1 MKKNIFILSILLL
14 IPLLLCANEYDIT
27 AANSAYQEQNY
38 QKAEQEY
45 MKIVTDGV
53 KNYELFYNLGN
64 TYFKLNDLGNARLY
78 YEKAAKFEPL
88 NKELNENVAMLLA
101 SIKDKEEV
109 ERSFIET
116 LLRKIY
122 YAFSINLLGVF
133 VLISFIL
140 IMAFIVLL
148 IMSRSA
154 ILKRIVKILLVIFAV
169 IFFLV
174 TVTEVM
180 RIRDFYTD
188 DFAVILDETVIAY
201 SGPSEDF
208 AQVFTIHEGLKVLIE
223 RFDND
228 WVLIKLPSGNGGWI
242 LTSALGII

>member
-1 MKKNIFILSILLL
+1 MKKIIYILSILFI
-14 IPLLLCANEYDIT
+14 IPLLLCAKEYNLT

-38 QKAEQEY
+38 QIAKEEY
-45 MKIVTDGV
+45 MKLVNEDV
-53 KNYELFYNLGN
+53 ENYELFYNLGN

-88 NKELNENVAMLLA
+88 NQELNENITMLMA
-101 SIKDKEEV
+101 NIKDKEEV

-122 YAFSINLLGVF
+122 YTFSINLLGVF
-133 VLISFIL
+133 AVIFFIL
-140 IMAFIVLL
+140 MMAFIVFL

-154 ILKRIVKILLVIFAV
+154 VLKRIVKVFLVIFAV

-180 RIRDFYTD
+180 RIRDFYAD
-188 DFAVILDETVIAY
+188 NNAVILDEVVIAY
-201 SGPSEDF
+201 SGPNEDF
-208 AQVFTIHEGLKVLIE
+208 PQVFTIHEGLKVSIE
-223 RFDND
+223 RFDNE
-228 WVLIKLPSGNGGWI
+228 WVLIKLPSGNGGWV
-242 LTSALGII
+242 LNSALGII

>member
-1 MKKNIFILSILLL
+1 MKKIIYIFSILFI
-14 IPLLLCANEYDIT
+14 IPLLLCAKEYDLT

-38 QKAEQEY
+38 QIAKEEY
-45 MKIVTDGV
+45 MKLVNEDV
-53 KNYELFYNLGN
+53 ENYELFYNLGN

-88 NKELNENVAMLLA
+88 NQELNENITMLMA
-101 SIKDKEEV
+101 NIKDKEEV

-122 YAFSINLLGVF
+122 YTFSINLLGVF
-133 VLISFIL
+133 AVIFFIL
-140 IMAFIVLL
+140 MMAFIVFL

-154 ILKRIVKILLVIFAV
+154 VLKRIVKVFLVIFAV

-180 RIRDFYTD
+180 RIRDFYAD
-188 DFAVILDETVIAY
+188 NNAVILDEVVIAY
-201 SGPSEDF
+201 SGPNEDF
-208 AQVFTIHEGLKVLIE
+208 PQVFTIHEGLKVSIE
-223 RFDND
+223 RFDNE
-228 WVLIKLPSGNGGWI
+228 WVLIKLPSGNGGWV
-242 LTSALGII
+242 LNSALGII

>member
-1 MKKNIFILSILLL
+1 MKKIIYILSILFI
-14 IPLLLCANEYDIT
+14 IPLLLCAKEYDLT

-38 QKAEQEY
+38 QIAKEEY
-45 MKIVTDGV
+45 MKLVNEDV
-53 KNYELFYNLGN
+53 ENYELFYNLGN

-88 NKELNENVAMLLA
+88 NQELNENITMLMA
-101 SIKDKEEV
+101 NIKDKEEV

-122 YAFSINLLGVF
+122 YTFSINLLGVF
-133 VLISFIL
+133 AVIFFIL
-140 IMAFIVLL
+140 MMAFIVFL

-154 ILKRIVKILLVIFAV
+154 VLKRIVKVFLVIFAV

-174 TVTEVM
+174 TITEVM
-180 RIRDFYTD
+180 RIRDFYAD
-188 DFAVILDETVIAY
+188 NNAVILDEVVIAY
-201 SGPSEDF
+201 SGPNEDF
-208 AQVFTIHEGLKVLIE
+208 PQVFTIHEGLKVSIE
-223 RFDND
+223 RFDNE
-228 WVLIKLPSGNGGWI
+228 WVLIKLPSGNGGWV

>member
-1 MKKNIFILSILLL
+1 MKKSIFVLSILIL
-14 IPLLLCANEYDIT
+14 IPLLLFAKEYDLT
-27 AANSAYQEQNY
+27 AANNAYQEQDY

-45 MKIVTDGV
+45 MKLVNEDV
-53 KNYELFYNLGN
+53 MNYELFYNLGN

-88 NKELNENVAMLLA
+88 NKELNENIAMLLA
-101 SIKDKEEV
+101 SIKDKEEIK
-109 ERSFIET
+109 RSFIET

-133 VLISFIL
+133 VLIFFIL
-140 IMAFIVLL
+140 MMAFIVFL
-148 IMSRSA
+148 IMSRSPV
-154 ILKRIVKILLVIFAV
+154 LKRIVKVFLFIFAV
-169 IFFLV
+169 IFFIV
-174 TVTEVM
+174 TVTEIM
-180 RIRDFYTD
+180 RIRDFYAD
-188 DFAVILDETVIAY
+188 DAAVILDETVIAY

-208 AQVFTIHEGLKVLIE
+208 PQVFTIHEGLKVSIE
-223 RFDND
+223 RIDND

>member
-1 MKKNIFILSILLL
+1 MKKIIYILSILFI
-14 IPLLLCANEYDIT
+14 IPLLLCAKEYDLT

-38 QKAEQEY
+38 QKAKEEY
-45 MKIVTDGV
+45 MKLVNEDV
-53 KNYELFYNLGN
+53 ENYELFYNLGN

-88 NKELNENVAMLLA
+88 NQELNENITMLMA
-101 SIKDKEEV
+101 NIKDKEEV
-109 ERSFIET
+109 KRSFIET

-122 YAFSINLLGVF
+122 YTFSINLLGVF
-133 VLISFIL
+133 VVIFFIL
-140 IMAFIVLL
+140 MMAFIVFL

-154 ILKRIVKILLVIFAV
+154 VLKRIVKVFLVIFAV

-180 RIRDFYTD
+180 RIRDFYAD
-188 DFAVILDETVIAY
+188 DSAVILDETVIAY
-201 SGPSEDF
+201 SGPSDDF
-208 AQVFTIHEGLKVLIE
+208 PQVFTIHDGLKVSIE

-228 WVLIKLPSGNGGWI
+228 WVLIKLPSGNGGWV

>member
-1 MKKNIFILSILLL
+1 MKKLIFILSILLL
-14 IPLLLCANEYDIT
+14 IPLLLCAKEYDIT

-38 QKAEQEY
+38 QKAQEEY
-45 MKIVTDGV
+45 MKIVTEGV
-53 KNYELFYNLGN
+53 KNFELFYNLGN

-88 NKELNENVAMLLA
+88 NKKLNENIAMLMA
-101 SIKDKEEV
+101 SMKDKEDID
-109 ERSFIET
+109 RSFVET

-122 YAFSINLLGVF
+122 YTLSINLLGVL
-133 VLISFIL
+133 VLISFI
-140 IMAFIVLL
+140 IMMAFVVIL

-154 ILKRIVKILLVIFAV
+154 LLKRIAKILLVIFSV

-180 RIRDFYTD
+180 RIRDFYAED
-188 DFAVILDETVIAY
+188 SAVILDETVIAY

-208 AQVFTIHEGLKVLIE
+208 PLVFTIHEGLKVSIE
-223 RFDND
+223 KYDND
-228 WVLIKLPSGNGGWI
+228 WALIKLPSGNGGWV
-242 LTSALGII
+242 LVTSLGII

>member
-1 MKKNIFILSILLL
+1 MKKIIYILSILFI
-14 IPLLLCANEYDIT
+14 IPLLLCAKEYNLT

-38 QKAEQEY
+38 QIAKEEY
-45 MKIVTDGV
+45 MKLVNEDV
-53 KNYELFYNLGN
+53 ENYELFYNLGN

-88 NKELNENVAMLLA
+88 NQELNENITMLMA
-101 SIKDKEEV
+101 NIKDKEEV

-122 YAFSINLLGVF
+122 YTFSINLLGVF
-133 VLISFIL
+133 AVIFFIL
-140 IMAFIVLL
+140 MMAFIVFL

-154 ILKRIVKILLVIFAV
+154 VLKRIVKVFLVIFAV

-180 RIRDFYTD
+180 RIRDFYAD
-188 DFAVILDETVIAY
+188 NNAVILDEVVIAY
-201 SGPSEDF
+201 IGPNEDF
-208 AQVFTIHEGLKVLIE
+208 PQVFTIHEGLKVSIE
-223 RFDND
+223 RFDNE
-228 WVLIKLPSGNGGWI
+228 WVLIKLPSGNGGWV

>member
-1 MKKNIFILSILLL
+1 MKKIIYILSILLL
-14 IPLLLCANEYDIT
+14 IPLLIFAKEYDLT

-38 QKAEQEY
+38 QKAKEEY
-45 MKIVTDGV
+45 MKLANEGV

-64 TYFKLNDLGNARLY
+64 TYFKLNDPGNARLY
-78 YEKAAKFEPL
+78 YEKAAKFKPL
-88 NKELNENVAMLLA
+88 DAELNENIAMLLA

-116 LLRKIY
+116 LLRRIY

-133 VLISFIL
+133 ILIFFIL
-140 IMAFIVLL
+140 MMAFIVLL
-148 IMSRSA
+148 IMSRSMV
-154 ILKRIVKILLVIFAV
+154 IKRLVKIFLVVFAV
-169 IFFLV
+169 IFFIAAM
-174 TVTEVM
+174 TEVM
-180 RIRDFYTD
+180 RIRDFYSD
-188 DFAVILDETVIAY
+188 NNAVILDEVVIAY

-208 AQVFTIHEGLKVLIE
+208 PQIFTIHEGLKVSIE

>member
-1 MKKNIFILSILLL
+1 MKKIIYILSILFI
-14 IPLLLCANEYDIT
+14 IPLLLCAKEYDLT

-45 MKIVTDGV
+45 MKLVTDGV

-88 NKELNENVAMLLA
+88 NQELNENITMLMA
-101 SIKDKEEV
+101 NIKDKEEV

-122 YAFSINLLGVF
+122 YTFSINLLGVF
-133 VLISFIL
+133 AVIFFIL
-140 IMAFIVLL
+140 MMAFIVFL

-154 ILKRIVKILLVIFAV
+154 VLKRIVKVFLVIFAV

-180 RIRDFYTD
+180 RIRDFYAD
-188 DFAVILDETVIAY
+188 NNAVILDEVVIAY
-201 SGPSEDF
+201 SGPNEDF
-208 AQVFTIHEGLKVLIE
+208 PQVFTIHEGLKVSIE
-223 RFDND
+223 RFDNE
-228 WVLIKLPSGNGGWI
+228 WVLIKLPSGNGGWV